1 MEQRVPSPP
10 FTDNLPIDAD
20 RLWQTVM
27 DLAEITEPSR
37 PYTRRS
43 FTPMFE
49 KGRRWIKACFEEAGM
64 IVGVDA
70 AGNMIGHLAG
80 MDPASGT
87 IMIGSH
93 SDTVPNGGRFDGT
106 AGVMTG
112 LEIVHSLRE
121 RGIRLR
127 HNLEIIDFLA
137 EEPSDFGLS
146 CVGSRAM
153 TGRLTPAMLGYPG
166 PGGEQLAA
174 AIARMGGAPAELG
187 EILRKDIV
195 AFFEL
200 HIEQGAVLERS
211 KIDIG
216 VVSGI
221 AGVTRMEVVFEG
233 SADHAGTTPMHLRR
247 DASIAGAQMILFV
260 NSLAQRIANQG
271 HGHFVATSGVVEVS
285 PNAANV
291 VPRSMRIIIDARAE
305 ERQAMD
311 RFIVAVKRE
320 AAVIAEGC
328 ATRLECCNI
337 LSDSNPVACDP
348 GLRAVL
354 RHAARDLGLSTLDMA
369 SGAGHDAAFMAS
381 IAPAAM
387 VFIPSVDG
395 KSHRPDEWSEASAL
409 AAGAAT
415 LFEAILLCD
424 GPDAARHAVPP
435 ALGKSVEQ

>member
-1 MEQRVPSPP
+1 MDQQLPSPSS
-10 FTDNLPIDAD
+10 TDNLPIDAD
-20 RLWQTVM
+20 RLWRQVM

-49 KGRRWIKACFEEAGM
+49 KGRRWIKARFEEAGLM
-64 IVGVDA
+64 VGIDA

-80 MDPASGT
+80 MDPDSGT

-106 AGVMTG
+106 AGVIAG
-112 LEIVHSLRE
+112 LEVVLSLRE
-121 RGIRLR
+121 RGIKLR
-127 HNLEIIDFLA
+127 HNLEIVDFLA

-146 CVGSRAM
+146 CVGSRGMA
-153 TGRLTPAMLGYPG
+153 GKLVSSMLDYTG
-166 PGGEQLAA
+166 PGGERLSA
-174 AIARMGGAPAELG
+174 AIARMGGAPEKLG
-187 EILRKDIV
+187 KVLRKDMV

-200 HIEQGAVLERS
+200 HIEQGSVLERS
-211 KIDIG
+211 SIDVG

-221 AGVTRMEVVFEG
+221 AGVTRLEVIFEG

-247 DASIAGAQMILFV
+247 DASIAAAQTILFV

-271 HGHFVATSGVVEVS
+271 RGHFVATSGVVEVA

-291 VPRSMRIIIDARAE
+291 VPRSARIIIDARAE

-320 AAVIAEGC
+320 VAVIAE
-328 ATRLECCNI
+328 ASAVRLECCNI

-395 KSHRPDEWSEASAL
+395 KSHRPDEWSEPSAL

-424 GPDAARHAVPP
+424 GPDAASYATAPVMR
-435 ALGKSVEQ
+435 KTMER